1 MKLLARRS
9 FDVGTWI
16 IVALVVVQFL
26 LAGLG
31 IFAHPGFFFWHAT
44 VNASAIVLVPLLL
57 LAVGWYGGVPRGTLG
72 LMAAIVGLTVLQS
85 LLLIP
90 YRMNAPVALRALAGL
105 HTVNA
110 LVVFWVALLLL
121 QRTRPARST

>member
-1 MKLLARRS
+1 MKVFARRS
-9 FDVGTWI
+9 FDIGTWI
-16 IVALVVVQFL
+16 VVAAVVVQFL

-44 VNASAIVLVPLLL
+44 VNASVIFFVPLLL
-57 LAVGWYGGVPRGTLG
+57 ILVGWYAGVPRGTLG
-72 LMAAIVGLTVLQS
+72 LMAAITGLTLLQS

-110 LVVFWVALLLL
+110 LVVFWVALRLL
-121 QRTRPARST
+121 QRTRKAEAL